1 MRLLVLGGTT
11 FLGKHAVEGALAR
24 GDTVTLFNRGR
35 SHPERFGDCERLT
48 GDRDGGLSVLAGREW
63 DAVLDT
69 SGYVPRIVAAS
80 AQLLAPAVGSYL
92 FVSSVSVYDG
102 AGRDALDEST
112 PVATIED
119 ETVEEI
125 TEESYGPLKALCEQ
139 AVRDA
144 LPEGAI
150 IVRPGLI
157 VGPDDPTD
165 RFAYWP
171 VRLAAGGDVLAPEPR
186 SQPCQVIDV
195 RDLAAWMLDLIDR
208 GEPGT
213 LNGVGPERPRT
224 LAETIEICAAAVDG
238 GARLEWVDGGFLIER
253 GVEPWSELPLWT
265 GDDLAEAWIDR
276 VDPAPAA
283 TAGLRFR
290 PLEQT
295 AEDTLRWH
303 VEAGRGSEF
312 AMTRER
318 EAELLAAW
326 RQR

>member
-11 FLGKHAVEGALAR
+11 FLGKHCVEGALSR
-24 GDTVTLFNRGR
+24 DHTVTLFNRGR
-35 SHPERFGDCERLT
+35 SHPERFPECERIT
-48 GDRDGGLSVLAGREW
+48 GDRDGGLDALAGREW

-69 SGYVPRIVAAS
+69 SGYVPRIVGDS
-80 AQLLAPAVGSYL
+80 ARLLAGSAGSYL

-102 AGRDALDEST
+102 QDRARIDEST
-112 PVATIED
+112 PVATIAD
-119 ETVEEI
+119 EGVEEI
-125 TEESYGPLKALCEQ
+125 TEETYGPLKALCEQ

-144 LPEGAI
+144 MPGGAI

-165 RFAYWP
+165 RFTYWP

-186 SQPCQVIDV
+186 DQPCQVIDV
-195 RDLAAWMLDLIDR
+195 RDLAAWMLDLIEH

-213 LNGVGPERPRT
+213 LNGVGPEQPRT
-224 LAETIEICAAAVDG
+224 LAETVEICAAAVG
-238 GARLEWVDGGFLIER
+238 GAARLEWVDGSFLVEQ
-253 GVEPWSELPLWT
+253 GVEPWTELPLWT
-265 GDDLAEAWIDR
+265 GDDPGEAWIDR
-276 VDPAPAA
+276 IDPGPGVA
-283 TAGLRFR
+283 AGLRFR

-295 AEDTLRWH
+295 ADDTLRWH
-303 VEAGRGSEF
+303 IDAGREPAF

-318 EAELLAAW
+318 EAGLLAAW

>member
-1 MRLLVLGGTT
+1 M
-11 FLGKHAVEGALAR
+11 
-24 GDTVTLFNRGR
+24 
-35 SHPERFGDCERLT
+35 
-48 GDRDGGLSVLAGREW
+48 LAGREW

-119 ETVEEI
+119 ETVEEM

-139 AVRDA
+139 AVSDA

-186 SQPCQVIDV
+186 AQPCQVIDV

-208 GEPGT
+208 GEP
-213 LNGVGPERPRT
+213 
-224 LAETIEICAAAVDG
+224 
-238 GARLEWVDGGFLIER
+238 AR
-253 GVEPWSELPLWT
+253 
-265 GDDLAEAWIDR
+265 
-276 VDPAPAA
+276 
-283 TAGLRFR
+283 
-290 PLEQT
+290 
-295 AEDTLRWH
+295 
-303 VEAGRGSEF
+303 
-312 AMTRER
+312 
-318 EAELLAAW
+318 
-326 RQR
+326 